1 MKPFQEE
8 SLQEFNRL
16 YRKYDSI
23 CHEIALAAGLSDSAF
38 SILYYILEEG
48 EGCSQGEICASI
60 FLTKQTIHSSIRKL
74 EKEGFLTLERDRGRD
89 RRIRLTPA
97 GRKLAE
103 ERILPVME
111 LENAAF
117 RDMDPAD
124 RRRLL
129 DLTARY
135 VALFEKRAKEYDRL
149 PARRTGEKG
158 ETP

>member
-1 MKPFQEE
+1 
-8 SLQEFNRL
+8 
-16 YRKYDSI
+16 
-23 CHEIALAAGLSDSAF
+23 
-38 SILYYILEEG
+38 
-48 EGCSQGEICASI
+48 
-60 FLTKQTIHSSIRKL
+60 
-74 EKEGFLTLERDRGRD
+74 
-89 RRIRLTPA
+89 
-97 GRKLAE
+97 
-103 ERILPVME
+103 ME